1 MANGNGE
8 TVSAN
13 APPTVAFKTVRNT
26 LADFKAKGV
35 IPPSIDKRLWPN
47 FSNTV
52 ATQLVASLKFL
63 GLIDEAG
70 VPGQNLKTLVES
82 HGNDAKWHEEL
93 SQVITSAYAPVMDVE
108 LDKVHSSHLRD
119 KFKDVFGLEGDAQRK
134 AIAFF
139 LFAARDAGMKLSPY
153 LKLRERGSGR
163 GSSGSRK
170 KREKPPEDRP
180 TDVGDV
186 RSAGDQ
192 TSPPPA
198 KPRKVHE
205 HQMALIE
212 ILNTYTDMDTDMRKS
227 LLDVV
232 GFIATKGVMP

>member
-8 TVSAN
+8 TVSVN
-13 APPTVAFKTVRNT
+13 APPTVAFKTVSNT

-52 ATQLVASLKFL
+52 ATQLVATLKFL

-70 VPGQNLKTLVES
+70 VPAKKLKTLVES
-82 HGNDAKWHEEL
+82 HGNEPKWHEEL
-93 SQVITSAYAPVMDVE
+93 AQVIASAYAPVMDVE
-108 LDKVHSSHLRD
+108 LDKVHGAHLRD
-119 KFKDVFGLEGDAQRK
+119 KFKEVFGIEGDQQRK

-163 GSSGSRK
+163 GSRK
-170 KREKPPEDRP
+170 KREKSSDERP
-180 TDVGDV
+180 AD
-186 RSAGDQ
+186 AGASGAGGTGSSNADA
-192 TSPPPA
+192 TP

-205 HQMALIE
+205 HQLALIE
-212 ILNTYTDMDTDMRKS
+212 ILNTYTEMEADMRKS

-232 GFIATKGVMP
+232 GFIATKGVMQ